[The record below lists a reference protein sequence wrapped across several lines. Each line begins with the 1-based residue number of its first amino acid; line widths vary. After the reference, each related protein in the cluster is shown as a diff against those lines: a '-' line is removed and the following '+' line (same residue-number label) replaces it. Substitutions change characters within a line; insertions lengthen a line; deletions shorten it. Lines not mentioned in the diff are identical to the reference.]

1 MKRSRILMLLLAL
14 AVLVGVLPM
23 SAAAVDELPLRRSEA
38 VVCLWNEAGSPDP
51 ATVKNPFSDVDEGD
65 AYYPAVLWAAET
77 GLTDGTG
84 GGKFSPDAELDRAQL
99 VAFLWKRAGKPD
111 AAREEIPY
119 SDVALNAWY
128 APAVRWALSEGLLDA
143 AEAAFSP
150 KAAVYASEL
159 QTMLARLTGT
169 DGFLAQLSGSYIE
182 LFPEMCLD
190 KYFPLWSEVLLPY
203 CSSAEELSVYYQ
215 MFTTRFMSELY
226 GDAAVE
232 AYAEDPENALFN
244 CFFLKDVAV
253 FTMEGNMISGADA
266 EGRELFR
273 HSYHYVEDL
282 PVTYFGME
290 MPISMHIYESDDAA
304 EDAFRYFAFSDD
316 TPAET
321 YHLEFRYGGSKE
333 NLTNYT
339 EGEYAYWL
347 ASAIPADYGD
357 RLMSDCVTLFVT
369 ENLGGAEEQD
379 AFSAIAGENGATYEN
394 LFSVILDEKYASLW
408 HDYCAAVVGEE
419 QADAFVQMLKGAI
432 SADVYGEEAAAAY
445 AGSSSYAFDCWFIHD
460 AALFTFNPDYSATVT
475 LTDGSQQSYHYE
487 PLGTAVMGADETIL
501 YQGMEISMA
510 TEGELYRSTE
520 PAGEFSYLFFLPDT
534 METTYHLEFRY
545 GSDPEALMGYMKGPY
560 AYWLAAAIDAD
571 ADAET
576 VEKVIRLFCL
586 ENMDYSQ
593 HAEAALTQ
601 LADFV
606 GTWDADLSAFGEAY
620 ENVSLYFTIDESGH
634 GITWMNGVQTT
645 EFEAYAYE
653 TEPGKGVY
661 VAYDLTG
668 FEPEGAAY
676 AMQTDARGRTV
687 LTLCA
692 ADGTISYVK
701 ESFAGGK
708 GTAEDPWQIA
718 TAEQLDHVR
727 RDLTAHYVLV
737 NDIDLSAYENWEPIG
752 SFQSLSDAPEDA
764 EVPHPDYAFTGTFD
778 GNGHTISNLNVASQS
793 PIGAGLFGCASGT
806 ENGAACIRNFTLKDI
821 RVSGGYLVGGAVG
834 LQFMN
839 CPVSDITLTGDN
851 TLTGM
856 QGIGGI
862 VGTGFD
868 LIENCTATADITVL
882 GDDGAC
888 AGLIA
893 GGTTMSSI
901 KNCRVIGGNIT
912 AEGNA
917 AWGFGAVCGAP
928 WGAPEIADCSAIGT
942 RITVSGEGNRLVG
955 GLVGFGG
962 TYGDAAPAQI
972 AGCMVEDVVIVV
984 SDSTDS
990 VGGLIGGGK
999 EMMEGVDVMSSFEI
1013 KGCSVSGTISGG
1025 RENVAPVVGDP
1036 ACAVSVDCEGGMKL
1050 ADSLAG

>member
-1 MKRSRILMLLLAL
+1 MKRTSLLAILLAL
-14 AVLVGVLPM
+14 TLLLGALPM
-23 SAAAVDELPLRRSEA
+23 TAAAADAPLIRSEA
-38 VVCLWNEAGSPDP
+38 VLCLWEDAGKPEPSGNI
-51 ATVKNPFSDVDEGD
+51 VPFSDVDPAAED
-65 AYYPAVLWAAET
+65 YPAVLWAFET

-84 GGKFSPDAELDRAQL
+84 GGRFSPDGVVTKAQMI
-99 VAFLWKRAGKPD
+99 AFLWKLAGRP
-111 AAREEIPY
+111 AAAAELTFN
-119 SDVALNAWY
+119 DVADDAWY
-128 APAVRWALSEGLLDA
+128 APALRWALEAGLIDDA
-143 AEAAFSP
+143 ASAFSP
-150 KAAVYASEL
+150 NDPVSLEDL
-159 QTMLARLTGT
+159 QALLAPAKGS
-169 DGFLAQLSGSYIE
+169 GFLMQLRGSYIE
-182 LFPEMCLD
+182 LFPEMSRDEYLSV
-190 KYFPLWSEVLLPY
+190 WSEVLLPY
-203 CSSAEELSVYYQ
+203 CSSEEELGMYYQ
-215 MFTTRFMSELY
+215 MFTQRFMSELI

-232 AYAEDPENALFN
+232 AYSADPESAMFN
-244 CFFLKDVAV
+244 CFFLGGVAR
-253 FTMEGNMISGADA
+253 FTIEGNVISGTDA
-266 EGRELFR
+266 QGKELFR
-273 HSYHYVEDL
+273 HQYRYVGDRA
-282 PVTYFGME
+282 VTYFGME
-290 MPISMHIYESDDAA
+290 LPAAMHVYESFDAA
-304 EDAFRYFAFSDD
+304 ADGFRYFAFSDD

-321 YHLEFRYGGSKE
+321 YHLEFRYGASME
-333 NLTNYT
+333 NLTDYT
-339 EGEYAYWL
+339 AGEYAYWL
-347 ASAIPADYGD
+347 ASAIPADYD
-357 RLMSDCVTLFVT
+357 EQCMTDCITLFVT
-369 ENLGGAEEQD
+369 ENLGGGEEQD
-379 AFSAIAGENGATYEN
+379 AFSAIAGENGAAYEN

-445 AGSSSYAFDCWFIHD
+445 AGSGSYAFDCWFIHD
-460 AALFTFNPDYSATVT
+460 AALFTFYPDHSAAIT
-475 LTDGSQQSYHYE
+475 LNDGSQQSWHYE
-487 PLGTAVMGADETIL
+487 SLGTAVMGADETIL

-560 AYWLAAAIDAD
+560 AYWLAAAIAAD
-571 ADAET
+571 ADEET

-593 HAEAALTQ
+593 HTEAALTQ

-620 ENVSLYFTIDESGH
+620 ANVSLYFTIDESGH
-634 GITWMNGVQTT
+634 GITWMNGAQTA

-676 AMQTDARGRTV
+676 TMQTDARGRTV
-687 LTLCA
+687 LTLSA

-752 SFQSLSDAPEDA
+752 SFRSLSDAPEDA

-778 GNGHTISNLNVASQS
+778 GSGHTISNLQVESNS
-793 PIGAGLFGCASGT
+793 PFGAGLFGCASGT
-806 ENGAACIRNFTLKDI
+806 ENGAAFIRNFTLKNI

-839 CPVSDITLTGDN
+839 CPVSDITLTGEN
-851 TLTGM
+851 KLTGM

-868 LIENCTATADITVL
+868 LIENCTATADITAL
-882 GDDGAC
+882 GDEGAC

-901 KNCRVIGGNIT
+901 KNCRAIGGSIT
-912 AEGNA
+912 AEGNG
-917 AWGFGAVCGAP
+917 AWGFGALCGAP
-928 WGAPEIADCSAIGT
+928 WGAPEIADCAASGT

-962 TYGDAAPAQI
+962 TYGADPAQI
-972 AGCMVEDVVIVV
+972 TGCKVEDVVIVV

-999 EMMEGVDVMSSFEI
+999 EMTEGSEIMSSFEI

-1025 RENVAPVVGDP
+1025 REHVAPVAGDP
-1036 ACAVSVDCEGGMKL
+1036 ACAASVDCEGGMKL
-1050 ADSLAG
+1050 VDSLAG